1 MGPPIETD
9 HCWKQCKY
17 LKTMEIV
24 AMPYFPPKTTLQI
37 TSLKINLKKSHG
49 SLGTQELRSPV
60 LGKSGISGPTKVLGQ
75 YVGHGQVA
83 DSGRLIDRKCA
94 SQLLT
99 DQDEQHNQRSHN
111 NAPPHPDHPQKYA
124 VSAQHNKMRLAN
136 TNLCTSMHLPRLKHI
151 RLHQKKSRNHTSS
164 HPVYHASVKNTIA
177 RIYADVGGEML
188 PFIL

>member
-1 MGPPIETD
+1 
-9 HCWKQCKY
+9 
-17 LKTMEIV
+17 MEIV

-37 TSLKINLKKSHG
+37 TSLEINLKKSHR

-60 LGKSGISGPTKVLGQ
+60 LGKSRISGPTKVLGQ

-99 DQDEQHNQRSHN
+99 GQDEQHNQRSHN

-151 RLHQKKSRNHTSS
+151 RLHQKGVEITPRVTQSTMLALRTLLPESMLMLEERCFPLSS
-164 HPVYHASVKNTIA
+164 ELKKRVLT
-177 RIYADVGGEML
+177 
-188 PFIL
+188 